1 MAERREQETLEEE
14 ELSEEPAEDIKNPET
29 PKISRKL
36 LLIGLLL
43 LCAGFIG
50 IVGLRLGFIQNLL
63 GDSDPYP
70 GIGHVEPSGH
80 IVSSIPFVIGLV
92 TVVFWGIK
100 NDPLY
105 YEAEKA
111 EKEEEAME
119 EESEE
124 EPEDMELPEPAVA
137 EEYTEQVAETE
148 EIASPEEQ
156 EPAAAEQAPEPAE
169 PSEPK
174 QDHIPEDLREE
185 LLDSFTEI
193 EQELSKMQSTAASK
207 PKPQVLKASKPA
219 PPEDTQ
225 AEKKRIDRCNK
236 MLSFANMAENDKEQ
250 LRVLIDTG
258 ISIHDFTENVKEAV
272 EKQKKKKAEESR
284 AADPS
289 AALREDDLV
298 AELTSL
304 GDELGNDIDE
314 APLEDIDLSSA
325 EKKKKEK

>member
-1 MAERREQETLEEE
+1 MTKEEAPSTET
-14 ELSEEPAEDIKNPET
+14 A
-29 PKISRKL
+29 KISRKL
-36 LLIGLLL
+36 LIIGLLL

-100 NDPLY
+100 NDPIY

-124 EPEDMELPEPAVA
+124 PEDMELPEPAMD
-137 EEYTEQVAETE
+137 EEYTEQAAEVETE
-148 EIASPEEQ
+148 EIASPEQ
-156 EPAAAEQAPEPAE
+156 PEPTAAEQVPEPAGPIE
-169 PSEPK
+169 PR

-193 EQELSKMQSTAASK
+193 EHELSKMQSTAASM

-219 PPEDTQ
+219 PPQDTQ
-225 AEKKRIDRCNK
+225 AEKKRVDRCNK

-250 LRVLIDTG
+250 LRALIDTG
-258 ISIHDFTENVKEAV
+258 ISVHDFTENVKEAV
-272 EKQKKKKAEESR
+272 ERQKKKKAEEAR
-284 AADPS
+284 AADQKT
-289 AALREDDLV
+289 ALREDDLV

-304 GDELGNDIDE
+304 GDELGNDVDE
-314 APLEDIDLSSA
+314 AALEDIDLSSA